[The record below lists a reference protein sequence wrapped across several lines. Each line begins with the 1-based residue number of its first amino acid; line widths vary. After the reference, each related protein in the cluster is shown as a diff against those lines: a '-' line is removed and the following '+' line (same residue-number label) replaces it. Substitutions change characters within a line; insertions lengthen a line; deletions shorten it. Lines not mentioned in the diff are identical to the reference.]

1 MKSFLR
7 DISEKQYSIL
17 KSQLNGDTTRSHTDQ
32 GIKSRLAVCFIAS
45 IIRTEIELACKALD
59 LDTNVMIRKLD
70 RAYFAYM
77 PNGTYQAVYNFGK
90 SLKELLGRFGIQEAH
105 FGKFAEEFNNS
116 NNPIKSLTQNLGFRS
131 CRRRRKTVDLLVA
144 QANPGHSRG

>member
-1 MKSFLR
+1 MGLSLR
-7 DISEKQYSIL
+7 IAVGCLVSESLTANKAHVQ
-17 KSQLNGDTTRSHTDQ
+17 
-32 GIKSRLAVCFIAS
+32 
-45 IIRTEIELACKALD
+45 LACKALD

-116 NNPIKSLTQNLGFRS
+116 NNPIKSLRKLFKTPLQFRLARTSS
-131 CRRRRKTVDLLVA
+131 CHTGQIAVTILLKGTFEEL
-144 QANPGHSRG
+144 P